1 MPESGYPVY
10 DMTIRPG
17 DRFLLYTDGAI
28 EPENSSG
35 VPFGDCKLD
44 QVVRNIASR
53 SASELVDQILLEIRG
68 WQPTATAGAGRH
80 HAHRARRQLGLRSR
94 PLEKSRLAVFNQ
106 NHAPTAKAL
115 ASNGVRRVS

>member
-1 MPESGYPVY
+1 MPESGYPAY

-28 EPENSSG
+28 GPENSSG

-44 QVVRNIASR
+44 QVARNIASR
-53 SASELVDQILLEIRG
+53 SAFGISGSNPFGD
-68 WQPTATAGAGRH
+68 
-80 HAHRARRQLGLRSR
+80 S

>member
-44 QVVRNIASR
+44 HVVRNIASR
-53 SASELVDQILLEIRG
+53 SASELVDQILLEIRR
-68 WQPTATAGAGRH
+68 W
-80 HAHRARRQLGLRSR
+80 RS
-94 PLEKSRLAVFNQ
+94 LA
-106 NHAPTAKAL
+106 
-115 ASNGVRRVS
+115 